1 MIEKNKCTLLGTL
14 LKPHG
19 IRGSFLLKL
28 AGLKADDIKKKGP
41 LFVEIDGLLV
51 PFFMEDF
58 QTKTSESAIL
68 TLGGIHSESKAK
80 EFAGHL
86 VYIGREQIARSRS
99 KTPGERSIR
108 GYRVIDSKMGFVGE
122 ASGIVDIANNP
133 LLSVQ
138 NQEKEYLIPLHKDI
152 VLEIDDYNRVIHIHA
167 PDGLFDL

>member
-19 IRGSFLLKL
+19 IKGSFLLKL
-28 AGLKADDIKKKGP
+28 AGLNADDIKRKGP

-58 QTKTSESAIL
+58 QTKTSESAML
-68 TLGGIHSESKAK
+68 TLEGINTESRAK

-86 VYIGREQIARSRS
+86 VYIGRDQIARSRT
-99 KTPGERSIR
+99 KTPVERSIQGYKVMDSNR
-108 GYRVIDSKMGFVGE
+108 GFIGE
-122 ASGIVDIANNP
+122 ASGIIDIANNP
-133 LLSVQ
+133 LMAVK
-138 NQEKEYLIPLHKDI
+138 NQEREYLIPVHKDI

-167 PDGLFDL
+167 PDGLFEI